1 MTHQS
6 FFTQP
11 PAPAGKV
18 TDPRPFRDGAYKSKI
33 SQELLDYL
41 TRNNFELEMKHSL
54 NTKTMT
60 TPTGKD
66 FQYIFEWL
74 YRRIDPGYKFMKP
87 LDHELP
93 PILAQLRYPY
103 AKDITKSMIAAASSS
118 QHWPKFLGLLH
129 WMLQLALMLDNFT
142 RGAYDDACAE
152 AGVDVSSDRIVFRFL
167 FGAYQDWV
175 NVGPEDDDESAEA
188 VLVPH
193 IKAMAA
199 EFERTNVNRLEEL
212 RMYEAENQA
221 LKAQVDE
228 LEKSAPDIAKLD
240 KHFKILEEDKKKFED
255 YNANVQAKIEKY
267 DSRIKILND
276 EIQKTEADLKIIESE
291 RISLQQAVDKQGLT
305 IQDIDRMN
313 TERER
318 LQTNL
323 ESTLTMLDE
332 TNKVVLEKEMETARK
347 LEELELIIKRYNS
360 LGYQIS
366 LIPSTA
372 TNAKGQDYELTLNI
386 ADATNFRSSRSQRS
400 SPDTDRLLAD
410 VNVGHSP
417 VHLLNLDIRGAV
429 RQAFLSLRK
438 EISNRRKEAVEKD
451 LNDRE
456 IIDNVNEALHEKSNE
471 IETLSHRVSE
481 AGRVYNS
488 LKEISQTSHMQSVS
502 AIEKLEKELGRL
514 REGVTAGVL
523 ELERREMECQ
533 VCWEG
538 MQEQA
543 GLVREELHGGVEKML
558 EEVVRFKLHI
568 QKSLEEWER
577 GVTEEVER
585 ELEGGEEEGDVG
597 YGDGDGMQ

>member
-1 MTHQS
+1 MAHQS
-6 FFTQP
+6 FFT
-11 PAPAGKV
+11 PAPAAAGKV
-18 TDPRPFRDGAYKSKI
+18 TDPRPFRDGVYKSKI

-54 NTKTMT
+54 GSKTLV

-93 PILAQLRYPY
+93 PILTQLRYPY
-103 AKDITKSMIAAASSS
+103 AKDITKSMIMSASST
-118 QHWPKFLGLLH
+118 QHWSKFLGLLH
-129 WMLQLALMLDNFT
+129 WMLQLAQMLDNFT

-199 EFERTNVNRLEEL
+199 EFERTNANRLEEL
-212 RMYEAENQA
+212 KMYEAENQA

-267 DSRIKILND
+267 DLRIKIMND
-276 EIQKTEADLKIIESE
+276 EIQKTEADLKVIESE
-291 RISLQQAVDKQGLT
+291 RISFQQAVDKQGLT

-318 LQTNL
+318 LQANL

-347 LEELELIIKRYNS
+347 LEDLELIIKRYNS
-360 LGYQIS
+360 LGYQMS

-386 ADATNFRSSRSQRS
+386 ADASFRSSRSQRN

-417 VHLLNLDIRGAV
+417 VHLLSLDIRGAV

-438 EISNRRKEAVEKD
+438 DISHRRKEAVEKD

-471 IETLSHRVSE
+471 IETLSHKVSE

-488 LKEISQTSHMQSVS
+488 LKESSW
-502 AIEKLEKELGRL
+502 
-514 REGVTAGVL
+514 
-523 ELERREMECQ
+523 RRS
-533 VCWEG
+533 W
-538 MQEQA
+538 
-543 GLVREELHGGVEKML
+543 
-558 EEVVRFKLHI
+558 
-568 QKSLEEWER
+568 R
-577 GVTEEVER
+577 G
-585 ELEGGEEEGDVG
+585 
-597 YGDGDGMQ
+597 

>member
-1 MTHQS
+1 MAHQS

-11 PAPAGKV
+11 PAPAGKI
-18 TDPRPFRDGAYKSKI
+18 TDPRPFRDGAYRSKI

-54 NTKTMT
+54 TQKTLT

-152 AGVDVSSDRIVFRFL
+152 AGVDVASDRIVFRFL

-175 NVGPEDDDESAEA
+175 NVGPEDDDDAAEA

-193 IKAMAA
+193 VQAMAA
-199 EFERTNVNRLEEL
+199 EFERTNANRLEEL
-212 RMYEAENQA
+212 KMYEAENQA

-318 LQTNL
+318 LQANL
-323 ESTLTMLDE
+323 ESTLTILDE
-332 TNKVVLEKEMETARK
+332 TNRIVLEKEMETARK
-347 LEELELIIKRYNS
+347 LEDLEAVIKRYNS
-360 LGYQIS
+360 LGYQLS

-372 TNAKGQDYELTLNI
+372 TNAKGTDYELTLNI
-386 ADATNFRSSRSQRS
+386 PSQSSNNFRSSRSQRS
-400 SPDTDRLLAD
+400 SPEGPTDRLLASE
-410 VNVGHSP
+410 NVGHSP
-417 VHLLNLDIRGAV
+417 LHLLNLDIRGAV

-438 EISNRRKEAVEKD
+438 EISQRRKEALEKD

-481 AGRVYNS
+481 ANRAYNS
-488 LKEISQTSHMQSVS
+488 LKESSSTAHMQSVS

-514 REGVTAGVL
+514 REGLSAGVL

-533 VCWEG
+533 VRWEG
-538 MQEQA
+538 MQEEA
-543 GLVREELHGGVEKML
+543 GNVREELHGGVERML
-558 EEVVRFKLHI
+558 EEVVRFKLHV
-568 QKSLEEWER
+568 QRALEEWEG
-577 GVTEEVER
+577 GVMGEVER
-585 ELEGGEEEGDVG
+585 ELEGEGGEGQE
-597 YGDGDGMQ
+597 DGDGM

>member
-1 MTHQS
+1 
-6 FFTQP
+6 
-11 PAPAGKV
+11 
-18 TDPRPFRDGAYKSKI
+18 
-33 SQELLDYL
+33 
-41 TRNNFELEMKHSL
+41 MKHSL
-54 NTKTMT
+54 NSKTMT

-87 LDHELP
+87 LEHELP
-93 PILAQLRYPY
+93 PILVQLRYPY

-129 WMLQLALMLDNFT
+129 WMLQLAQMLDNFT

-193 IKAMAA
+193 VKAMAA
-199 EFERTNVNRLEEL
+199 EFERTNANRLEEL
-212 RMYEAENQA
+212 KMYEAENQA

-240 KHFKILEEDKKKFED
+240 KHFKILEEDMKKFED

-276 EIQKTEADLKIIESE
+276 EIQRTEAELKVVESE

-313 TERER
+313 NERER
-318 LQTNL
+318 LQANL
-323 ESTLTMLDE
+323 ESTLAMLDE
-332 TNKVVLEKEMETARK
+332 TNKVVLEKEMDTARK
-347 LEELELIIKRYNS
+347 LEDLELIIKRYNS
-360 LGYQIS
+360 LGYKIS

-386 ADATNFRSSRSQRS
+386 ADATNLRSSRSQRN

-417 VHLLNLDIRGAV
+417 VHLLNLDIRGAI

-488 LKEISQTSHMQSVS
+488 FKESSQTSHMQSVS
-502 AIEKLEKELGRL
+502 AVEKLEKELGRL
-514 REGVTAGVL
+514 REGVSSGIL

-533 VCWEG
+533 VAWEG

-543 GLVREELHGGVEKML
+543 GQVREDLHTGVERML
-558 EEVVRFKLHI
+558 EEVVRFKLHV
-568 QKSLEEWER
+568 QTSLEAWER
-577 GVTEEVER
+577 GVMEEVEL
-585 ELEGGEEEGDVG
+585 ELEGEAGEDAGWGEGG
-597 YGDGDGMQ
+597 GM